1 MLPIPAYGNP
11 EVRPVITV
19 ANLKSRTAKD
29 LAALAK
35 RKGVPGWH
43 AMRKDE
49 LIKALTKLAQRDL
62 PKAAKRCDSNG
73 HASPPAPKARSSR
86 TEKRL
91 NQIKAKM
98 AISRDLAYSTNG
110 NGNGQTKERL
120 VLMVRGPFWLH
131 AYWELTRQSVERA
144 RAALAQYWHAARPVL
159 RLFEV
164 KRDGTT
170 STERKIVRD
179 IEVHGGVNDWYV
191 DVQDPPK
198 SYQMDIGYAA
208 PEGKFVTLARS
219 NVVSTPPLGSAT
231 SADGN
236 WAEVARD
243 CDRIYALSG
252 GYDRD
257 IDSSELKD
265 LFEERLRR
273 PMGTSTASRFGLAS
287 GHLDH
292 ANEEFAFDVDAELVV
307 FGAAEPGSRVAI
319 KGEPV
324 RMQADG
330 TFVVRFSLPDRRQV
344 LPIVASSADGVEQ
357 RTVVLAIERNTKV
370 MEPMTRD
377 SEG

>member
-1 MLPIPAYGNP
+1 M
-11 EVRPVITV
+11 ITA
-19 ANLKSRTAKD
+19 ANLKSRTVKD

-49 LIKALTKLAQRDL
+49 LIKALTKLARRDL

-73 HASPPAPKARSSR
+73 HTSPPAPKARSSR

-170 STERKIVRD
+170 STVRKIVRD

-292 ANEEFAFDVDAELVV
+292 ANQGFPFDVDAELVV

-330 TFVVRFSLPDRRQV
+330 TFVVRFNLPDRRQV

-370 MEPMTRD
+370 MERMTRD
-377 SEG
+377 AEG

>member
-1 MLPIPAYGNP
+1 M
-11 EVRPVITV
+11 ITV
-19 ANLKSRTAKD
+19 ANLKSRTVKD

-43 AMRKDE
+43 SMRKEE
-49 LIKALTKLAQRDL
+49 LIKALVKRSKQDVTKT
-62 PKAAKRCDSNG
+62 AKRCDTNG

-86 TEKRL
+86 TQNRL

-98 AISRDLAYSTNG
+98 ALSRDLAYTTNG
-110 NGNGQTKERL
+110 NSNGQAKERL

-144 RAALAQYWHAARPVL
+144 RAALGQYWHAARPVL

-164 KRDGTT
+164 NRDGTT
-170 STERKIVRD
+170 SAMRKIVRD
-179 IEVHGGVNDWYV
+179 IEIHGGVNDWYV

-208 PEGKFVTLARS
+208 TEGKFVTLARS

-257 IDSSELKD
+257 GDSSELKD

-273 PMGTSTASRFGLAS
+273 PMGSSTASRFGLAPGRF
-287 GHLDH
+287 GHP
-292 ANEEFAFDVDAELVV
+292 NREFPFEVDAELVV
-307 FGAAEPGSRVAI
+307 FGAAEPGTRVAI

-330 TFVVRFSLPDRRQV
+330 TFVVRFNLPDRRQV
-344 LPIVASSADGVEQ
+344 LPIVASSSDGVEQ
-357 RTVVLAIERNTKV
+357 RTVVLAVERNTKI

>member
-1 MLPIPAYGNP
+1 M
-11 EVRPVITV
+11 ITA
-19 ANLKSRTAKD
+19 ANLKSRTVKD

-43 AMRKDE
+43 SMRKEE
-49 LIKALTKLAQRDL
+49 LVKALVKHARRDMA
-62 PKAAKRCDSNG
+62 KTAKRHDTNG
-73 HASPPAPKARSSR
+73 HASPPAPKARSRR

-91 NQIKAKM
+91 NQIKAKL
-98 AISRDLAYSTNG
+98 ALSRDLAYSTNG
-110 NGNGQTKERL
+110 NGNGEAKDRL

-164 KRDGTT
+164 ERNGTT
-170 STERKIVRD
+170 NSARTVVRD
-179 IEVHGGVNDWYV
+179 VEIHGGVNDWYI

-198 SYQMDIGYAA
+198 NYQIDIGYAA
-208 PEGKFVTLARS
+208 PDGKFVTLARS
-219 NVVSTPPLGSAT
+219 NVVSTPPLGSANST
-231 SADGN
+231 DGN

-257 IDSSELKD
+257 IDSSQLKA

-273 PMGTSTASRFGLAS
+273 PMGVTTASRFGLTPGCFGQS
-287 GHLDH
+287 
-292 ANEEFAFDVDAELVV
+292 EREFPFEVDAELVV
-307 FGAAEPGSRVAI
+307 FGAAEPGARVTI

-330 TFVVRFSLPDRRQV
+330 TFVVRFNLPDRRQV
-344 LPIVASSADGVEQ
+344 LPIVASSIDGVEQ
-357 RTVVLAIERNTKV
+357 RTVVLAVERNTKV
-370 MEPMTRD
+370 MEPMTRE
-377 SEG
+377 SE

>member
-1 MLPIPAYGNP
+1 M
-11 EVRPVITV
+11 TV
-19 ANLKSRTAKD
+19 AKLKSRTVKD
-29 LAALAK
+29 LAVLAK

-43 AMRKDE
+43 SMRKEE
-49 LIKALTKLAQRDL
+49 LIKALVKHSKPAATKTV
-62 PKAAKRCDSNG
+62 KRCDSNG
-73 HASPPAPKARSSR
+73 HAAPPPAKPHSSR
-86 TEKRL
+86 TVQRL

-98 AISRDLAYSTNG
+98 ALSRDLAYSNG
-110 NGNGQTKERL
+110 NAESHSKDRL

-144 RAALAQYWHAARPVL
+144 RAALGPYWHAARPVL

-170 STERKIVRD
+170 STVRKIVRD
-179 IEVHGGVNDWYV
+179 IEIHGGVNDWYI

-198 SYQMDIGYAA
+198 SYQMDVGYAA
-208 PEGKFVTLARS
+208 TEGKFVALTRS
-219 NVVSTPPLGSAT
+219 NVVSTPPLGSAN
-231 SADGN
+231 AAEGN
-236 WAEVARD
+236 WSEVARD

-252 GYDRD
+252 GYDRNG
-257 IDSSELKD
+257 DSSELKN

-273 PMGTSTASRFGLAS
+273 PMGTTAASRFGLGPARFGQS
-287 GHLDH
+287 NH
-292 ANEEFAFDVDAELVV
+292 AFAFEVDAELVV
-307 FGAAEPGSRVAI
+307 FGAAEPGARVLI

-330 TFVVRFSLPDRRQV
+330 TFVVRFNLPDRRQV

-357 RTVVLAIERNTKV
+357 RTVVLAVERNTKV
-370 MEPMTRD
+370 MEALNRGE